1 MANLGSNFY
10 SKLVEIASETGMK
23 PEDILAIMVSESGI
37 NPQARNPHGGA
48 AGLVQFMPS
57 TLKNVGFQGDSNEF
71 TQLSGE
77 QQLPYVKKLIE
88 NQMKFNG
95 GPFTSGAQ
103 YYVSVFWPVGLKL
116 PGVRH
121 GDPTTPI
128 VEENPATETDPT
140 TGKAYSKKYYDLG
153 IKIDPR
159 FETLAYNENRLFHGS
174 TPGAITYGDMMN
186 QVEKNKRNPA
196 YQHALVAMRDDTGY
210 QPGKAAPSMLAQKT
224 PAFTPAPHPSN
235 FMDLLNQF
243 VQSFASDETSKK
255 SLKMLPH
262 HSILIR
268 IAAPD
273 YTSAIEFSR
282 ILCSAL
288 DEELK
293 ASAYPHTDGSK
304 VEVECSVAGP
314 ALECLQTV
322 EQLSQ
327 ALARTFKVA
336 TKKIGGITVSP
347 TCVMNKKSS
356 YQEISL
362 RTADTNYR
370 KFLLKFI

>member
-1 MANLGSNFY
+1 
-10 SKLVEIASETGMK
+10 
-23 PEDILAIMVSESGI
+23 MVSESGI

-48 AGLVQFMPS
+48 SGLVQFMPS
-57 TLKNVGFQGDSNEF
+57 TLKNVGYQGDPHEF

-77 QQLPYVKKLIE
+77 QQLPYVQKLIE

-121 GDPTTPI
+121 GDPATPI
-128 VEENPATETDPT
+128 VEENPATETDPRS
-140 TGKAYSKKYYDLG
+140 GKVYSKKYYDLG
-153 IKIDPR
+153 IKIDPK
-159 FETLAYNENRLFHGS
+159 FESIAYNENRLFHGS

-186 QVEKNKRNPA
+186 QVEKNKRNPT
-196 YQHALVAMRDDTGY
+196 YQHALVAMREDTGY
-210 QPGKAAPSMLAQKT
+210 QPGKVAPSMVAQKT
-224 PAFTPAPHPSN
+224 PGFTPAPHPST

-243 VQSFASDETSKK
+243 VQSFASNETSKK
-255 SLKMLPH
+255 TLKMLPN

-268 IAAPD
+268 IAASD

-293 ASAYPHTDGSK
+293 ASAYPHTDGSQ
-304 VEVECSVAGP
+304 VEVECTVAGP

-336 TKKIGGITVSP
+336 TKKIGGITVNP
-347 TCVMNKKSS
+347 ICVMNKKSS